1 MTIFPTLL
9 AIKGRQIKEIITHGL
24 PKKLAN
30 IKKKIVILRNGKGSK
45 KQVVLEKGMWTKIW
59 YTQFDF

>member
-45 KQVVLEKGMWTKIW
+45 KQVVLEKGM
-59 YTQFDF
+59 